1 MIETLGIEQPHRPG
15 GLDEA
20 SLRELQEK
28 GFEIPPLEGEEPHIK
43 VDKVLEQIPRM
54 MFASPRKKDTA
65 LDVEDILRLAGEPLP
80 EDQRR
85 KCPYCDAVIARD
97 AKRCEWCGQEL

>member
-1 MIETLGIEQPHRPG
+1 LIETLGIEPPHRPG
-15 GLDEA
+15 GLDAE

-28 GFEIPPLEGEEPHIK
+28 GFEIPPLDDPQPHLK
-43 VDKVLEQIPRM
+43 VDKVLEQIPKMIFSSAR
-54 MFASPRKKDTA
+54 DEGGT
-65 LDVEDILRLAGEPLP
+65 LNVEDILRLAGEPLP

-85 KCPYCDAVIARD
+85 KCPHCDAVIARD